1 MSKRLINGSPQTEQ
15 RRQERLLILMERR
28 FGRLLAAEVA
38 RASRVMLQQYEATG
52 SAPSLP
58 LDHVQIMAQIY
69 QQMTLMAV
77 EVFGGRILNQGVEK
91 AHPYTVDGGKSFT
104 FAIGTGLRVETK
116 SFADFFRRL
125 AADYIGREAIRRRIT
140 SVSETTR
147 TAIITQITRGQSEGL
162 GTESIAKLISDA
174 IFGVSRQRGALIART
189 ETHGAANYGA
199 DGAARATGLNLRKEW
214 VSAEDARTRNSHRF
228 ANGQIVDMD
237 QPFRIN
243 IPLDQRVIGGDEF
256 ELMMIPGDP
265 SASAGNVINC
275 RCVIS
280 HLVDD

>member
-1 MSKRLINGSPQTEQ
+1 MSRRLINGSPQTEQ

-38 RASRVMLQQYEATG
+38 RASRVMLEQYEATG
-52 SAPSLP
+52 AAPSLP
-58 LDHVQIMAQIY
+58 IDHAQIMAQIY

-77 EVFGGRILNQGVEK
+77 EVFGGRI
-91 AHPYTVDGGKSFT
+91 VDQGKSR
-104 FAIGTGLRVETK
+104 GLLLETK

-125 AADYIGREAIRRRIT
+125 AADYVGREAIRRRIT

-147 TAIITQITRGQSEGL
+147 TAIVTQITRGQSEGL

-199 DGAARATGLNLRKEW
+199 DGAARATGLKLRKEW
-214 VSAEDARTRNSHRF
+214 VSAKDDRTRDTHRL
-228 ANGQIVDMD
+228 ANGQTVDMD
-237 QPFRIN
+237 QPFRIA
-243 IPLDQRVIGGDEF
+243 IPLDQRTIGGDEF
-256 ELMMIPGDP
+256 ELMMVPGDP
-265 SASAGNVINC
+265 TASAGNVINC
-275 RCVIS
+275 RCVVS